1 MIYNLDRINE
11 LIEEIKKSKDL
22 KFIKSKLLD
31 IRNYLDDEL
40 NLVNTNLERKKE
52 NEFKNRR

>member
-1 MIYNLDRINE
+1 MMYNLDRINE

-31 IRNYLDDEL
+31 IRNYLDDEI

-52 NEFKNRR
+52 NEFNNRR